1 MLIEPTKQ
9 KLHSGEGKVSSRSGY
24 FHKVSLWDQ
33 LEKCCKNY
41 DNLFYKGVP
50 IQLGGDNS
58 LSRSGSIDFVGI
70 RVLYCGASWVFLD
83 VACQQ
88 GCMLL
93 NDMICKGKICQ
104 MTVFD
109 TSRWQGDRE
118 YHP

>member
-50 IQLGGDNS
+50 IQLGGTTHYLDQEVLTLLVFVFCIVVHRGYFLMLPANRDAIEGHD
-58 LSRSGSIDFVGI
+58 LQRSNMSKDSF
-70 RVLYCGASWVFLD
+70 
-83 VACQQ
+83 
-88 GCMLL
+88 
-93 NDMICKGKICQ
+93 
-104 MTVFD
+104 
-109 TSRWQGDRE
+109 
-118 YHP
+118 